1 MSETFKTPSQ
11 GRTEDERAQIQKH
24 EDAERVRE
32 LSDKLVDFLTNA
44 TEESVDADELDSILS
59 KLAQTS
65 PLPGGD
71 AFDTDRGLQRF
82 HQRLEAEETPE
93 GGQAA
98 ETSFVSSSLSD
109 SKKHHLPRAL
119 LIAAVLTLILA
130 TAAHST
136 RFDFVGRFIRWTAE
150 TFGFGTH
157 QTEFAEITKRPE
169 LAFNETCEYESVEA
183 LCDDFGITAPLLPTW
198 VPERFGEPTVVAV
211 NPRKG
216 LSFHIVYDNDGDYI
230 QITAYEISSNMRD
243 TEKDSDSAE
252 FEQIHGI
259 PYYFLS
265 DNFADG
271 DLPLEKVAWQNGQF
285 ECKLYGTITREETKR
300 IIYSIYEGER
310 T

>member
-1 MSETFKTPSQ
+1 MSEAFKTPSQ

-24 EDAERVRE
+24 EDAKRVRE
-32 LSDKLVDFLTNA
+32 LSDKLVDFLNNA

-59 KLAQTS
+59 ELTQTS
-65 PLPGGD
+65 PLPEGD
-71 AFDTDRGLQRF
+71 AFDTDHGLQRF

-109 SKKHHLPRAL
+109 SKKHRFSRVL
-119 LIAAVLTLILA
+119 LIAALLTLVFA

-136 RFDFVGRFIRWTAE
+136 RFDFIGRFTRWTAE

-169 LAFNETCEYESVEA
+169 LAVNEEREYESIQA
-183 LCDDFGITAPLLPTW
+183 LCDDYGITAPLFPTW
-198 VPERFGEPTVVAV
+198 VPERFGEPMVVAV

-216 LSFHIVYDNDGDYI
+216 LSFHITYDNDKDNI
-230 QITAYEISSNMRD
+230 HITMYEITSNMRD
-243 TEKDSDSAE
+243 TEKDSYYADCE
-252 FEQIHGI
+252 LIHGI
-259 PYYFLS
+259 RYYFLS
-265 DNFADG
+265 DDNADRG
-271 DLPLEKVAWQNGQF
+271 FPLEKVAWQNGQL
-285 ECKLYGTITREETKR
+285 ECVMYGTTTREEMKQ
-300 IIYSIYEGER
+300 IIFSIYEGER

>member
-44 TEESVDADELDSILS
+44 TEESVDADGLDSILS
-59 KLAQTS
+59 ELTQTS
-65 PLPGGD
+65 PLPEGD
-71 AFDTDRGLQRF
+71 AFDTDHGLQRF

-130 TAAHST
+130 TAAHSA
-136 RFDFVGRFIRWTAE
+136 RFDFIGRFTRWTAE

-157 QTEFAEITKRPE
+157 QTEFAEITKRPLDYRE
-169 LAFNETCEYESVEA
+169 KREYESIQA
-183 LCDDFGITAPLLPTW
+183 LCDDFGIKAPLFPNW
-198 VPERFGEPTVVAV
+198 VPERFGEPTVVASSIQS
-211 NPRKG
+211 G
-216 LSFHIVYDNDGDYI
+216 ISFRIIYDNDGDYI
-230 QITAYEISSNMRD
+230 HITMYEITSNMRD
-243 TEKDSDSAE
+243 TERDSDPADYE
-252 FEQIHGI
+252 LVHGI
-259 PYYFLS
+259 TYYFLS
-265 DNFADG
+265 DNYAVG
-271 DLPLEKVAWQNGQF
+271 DFPLEKVAWQNGQF